1 MAVDLA
7 VAHNGEVINGDAMQ
21 MYAGLP
27 IITNKITPEET
38 KGISHHLLGNVS
50 LSSQPWTVLQ
60 FKKEA
65 EGIIKEIRSRGKL
78 PILVGGTHYYTQ
90 SLLFE
95 DTLVGK
101 DSEDEKSHLSR
112 EDLES
117 KYPILLESEETILN
131 KLREVDPVMADRWH
145 PKERKR
151 IKRSL
156 EIYLT
161 TGRKAS
167 EIYKEQWEKK
177 NAQQTE
183 DANVAASS
191 KDKIVTLPSTLL
203 FWVHTERETLKT
215 RLDNRIDKML
225 HRGLLDEVRGISAFE
240 KAEIAAGHNID
251 RGSGI
256 WVSIGFKEFTPY
268 LAAEADPS
276 ATEKDK
282 QKALNMSIEKTKA
295 ATRQYASSQV
305 KWIRT
310 KLITALNTNSALQ
323 NLYLVDATDA
333 SQFQQNAA
341 DPAIEV
347 CAKFLRGEE
356 LPKPETLTPAA
367 AELLEPT
374 RKFEHASRQDLWVRK
389 TCETCNQ
396 VAVSEEAW
404 EIHLKSRAH
413 RARVRKANKPP
424 RVPRATDTTGDGG
437 NGTGSADSTV
447 NLAEAATSS
456 PVDFPTTR
464 TRNENANDE
473 KCYNEN

>member
-1 MAVDLA
+1 
-7 VAHNGEVINGDAMQ
+7 

-38 KGISHHLLGNVS
+38 KGIPHHLLGNVS

-65 EGIIKEIRSRGKL
+65 EGIIKGIRSRGKL

-101 DSEDEKSHLSR
+101 DPEDEESHLSR
-112 EDLES
+112 EELET
-117 KYPILLESEETILN
+117 KYPILLESEETILK
-131 KLREVDPVMADRWH
+131 KLRKVDPVMADRWH

-167 EIYKEQWEKK
+167 DIYKEQWERKE
-177 NAQQTE
+177 AQQAE
-183 DANVAASS
+183 AAKAAALSD
-191 KDKIVTLPSTLL
+191 DKKVVSLPSTLL
-203 FWVHTERETLKT
+203 FWVHAERETLKT

-225 HRGLLDEVRGISAFE
+225 HRGLLDEVREISAFE

-276 ATEKDK
+276 STEKDK
-282 QKALNMSIEKTKA
+282 QRALMQSIEKTKA

-310 KLITALNTNSALQ
+310 KLITALNTNSTLQ

-333 SQFQQNAA
+333 SHFQQIAA
-341 DPAIEV
+341 DPAIDV

-356 LPKPETLTPAA
+356 LPKPETLAPVA
-367 AELLEPT
+367 AELLQAT

-389 TCETCNQ
+389 TCEICNQ

-413 RARVRKANKPP
+413 RARVRKANRPP
-424 RVPRATDTTGDGG
+424 RAPRVKETAADGD
-437 NGTGSADSTV
+437 NGTASEDLTVDS
-447 NLAEAATSS
+447 AEAENSS
-456 PVDFPTTR
+456 LVESSQTAH
-464 TRNENANDE
+464 NEN
-473 KCYNEN
+473 KK

>member
-1 MAVDLA
+1 
-7 VAHNGEVINGDAMQ
+7 

-27 IITNKITPEET
+27 IITNKITPKET
-38 KGISHHLLGNVS
+38 KGVPHHLLGNVS

-65 EGIIKEIRSRGKL
+65 EGIIKGIRSRGKL

-95 DTLVGK
+95 DTLVSK
-101 DSEDEKSHLSR
+101 DPEDEESHLSR
-112 EDLES
+112 EELETR
-117 KYPILLESEETILN
+117 YPILLESEEIILN

-167 EIYKEQWEKK
+167 DIYKEQWERKE
-177 NAQQTE
+177 AQQAE
-183 DANVAASS
+183 AAEAATLSDEKKVVS
-191 KDKIVTLPSTLL
+191 LPSTLL
-203 FWVHTERETLKT
+203 FWVHAQREALKT
-215 RLDNRIDKML
+215 RLDTRIDKML
-225 HRGLLDEVRGISAFE
+225 HRGLLDEVREISAFE
-240 KAEIAAGHNID
+240 KAEIAAGHTID

-268 LAAEADPS
+268 LTAEADPS
-276 ATEKDK
+276 VTGKDK
-282 QKALNMSIEKTKA
+282 EKALAQSIEKTKA

-333 SQFQQNAA
+333 SHFQQNAA
-341 DPAIEV
+341 DPAIDV

-356 LPKPETLTPAA
+356 LPKPDSLAPVA
-367 AELLEPT
+367 AELLQPT

-404 EIHLKSRAH
+404 DIHLKSRAH
-413 RARVRKANKPP
+413 RARVRKANRPP
-424 RVPRATDTTGDGG
+424 RVPRVKETTAEGD
-437 NGTGSADSTV
+437 NSTASANVAVDS
-447 NLAEAATSS
+447 AEAKNS
-456 PVDFPTTR
+456 PPV
-464 TRNENANDE
+464 EGS
-473 KCYNEN
+473 